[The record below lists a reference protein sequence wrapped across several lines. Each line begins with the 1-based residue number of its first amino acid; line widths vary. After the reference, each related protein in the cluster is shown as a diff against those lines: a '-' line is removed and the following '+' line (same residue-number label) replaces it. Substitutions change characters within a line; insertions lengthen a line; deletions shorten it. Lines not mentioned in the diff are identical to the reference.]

1 MTQTGFIAS
10 SMIALVLLNTNSS
23 FALLRAGA
31 SSRIITPQSPAYL
44 AGLRNNRLSQG
55 VHDDLFA
62 RCLILDDGQTQ
73 VGFVS
78 TDLIGLTSSA
88 IAEIRNRA
96 KLIGSSAENVIITA
110 THQHSGPDTIG
121 LWGKSESHSGVDPSY
136 IDFLYNQIV
145 SVIKDASE
153 NLEPAEISFGASQI
167 EESDRVS
174 RNAREPDLIDRNL
187 GVIKVDRNNGETIA
201 TIVNFAAHPEVMWS
215 DSLLLTAEYPGVVYR
230 ECDEKIGGI
239 TLFINGA
246 LGGMITTNNQS
257 NTFEEVERIG
267 GIVAQK
273 AIEAAELAEKQVN
286 PKIQHSFELLEIP
299 LENQNFQ
306 TLMNLGIL
314 PKEMPINGNIHTEV
328 HLIEIG
334 NAQIATF
341 PGEVLPKLGFRI
353 KNNMTSDYN
362 FILGLANDELGYI
375 LAAED
380 YEKELYKYEK
390 SMSIGSRA
398 GSITTNALLGLLR
411 K

>member
-10 SMIALVLLNTNSS
+10 SVIALTLLNVNSS
-23 FALLRAGA
+23 LALLQAGA
-31 SSRIITPQSPAYL
+31 SSQIITPSNPTYL

-62 RCLILDDGQTQ
+62 RCLILDDGKTQ

-78 TDLIGLTSSA
+78 TDLIGLTSTD
-88 IAEIRNRA
+88 ITEIRNRA

-121 LWGKSESHSGVDPSY
+121 LWGKSEYYSGVDLNY
-136 IDFLYNQIV
+136 TDFLYNQIA
-145 SVIKDASE
+145 SAIKEARDS
-153 NLEPAEISFGASQI
+153 LEPAEISFGSSQI
-167 EESDRVS
+167 KESDQVS
-174 RNAREPDLIDRNL
+174 RNAREPNLIDRKL
-187 GVIKVDRNNGETIA
+187 GIIKVDNNHGKTIA
-201 TIVNFAAHPEVMWS
+201 TIVNFTAHPEIMWS
-215 DSLLLTAEYPGVVYR
+215 ENLLLTAEYPGVVYR

-246 LGGMITTNNQS
+246 LGGMITTDNQF

-267 GIVAQK
+267 GIIAQK
-273 AIEAAELAEKQVN
+273 AIEAAKSAEKQVN

-299 LENQNFQ
+299 LENQHFH
-306 TLMNLGIL
+306 TLIGSGIL
-314 PKEMPINGNIHTEV
+314 PKEMLINDNIHTEV

-362 FILGLANDELGYI
+362 FIFGLANNELGYI
-375 LAAED
+375 LATED
-380 YEKELYKYEK
+380 YEKKLYKYEK
-390 SMSIGSRA
+390 SMSIGSQI
-398 GSITTNALLGLLR
+398 GPITTNALVELLR

>member
-1 MTQTGFIAS
+1 
-10 SMIALVLLNTNSS
+10 MIALVLLNTQSS
-23 FALLRAGA
+23 SALLRAGA
-31 SSRIITPQSPAYL
+31 SSRIITPQSSAYL

-62 RCLILDDGQTQ
+62 RCLILDDGQTR

-96 KLIGSSAENVIITA
+96 TLIGSSAENVIITS

-121 LWGKSESHSGVDPSY
+121 LWGESESHSGVDPDY
-136 IDFLYNQIV
+136 TDFLYNQIAFA
-145 SVIKDASE
+145 IKDASE
-153 NLEPAEISFGASQI
+153 NLELAEISFGASQI

-174 RNAREPDLIDRNL
+174 RNVREPDLIDREL
-187 GVIKVDRNNGETIA
+187 GVIKVDRTNGETIA
-201 TIVNFAAHPEVMWS
+201 TMVNFTAHPEIMWS

-246 LGGMITTNNQS
+246 LGGMITTNNQF
-257 NTFEEVERIG
+257 NTLEEVERIG

-273 AIEAAELAEKQVN
+273 AVEAAELAEKQVN
-286 PKIQHSFELLEIP
+286 PKIQHSFKTLEIP
-299 LENQNFQ
+299 LENQQFQ
-306 TLMNLGIL
+306 ALMNLGIF
-314 PKEMPINGNIHTEV
+314 PKEMSVNGNIHTEV

-353 KNNMTSDYN
+353 KNSMITDYN

-375 LAAED
+375 LATED
-380 YEKELYKYEK
+380 YEKELYEYEK
-390 SMSIGSRA
+390 SMSIGSQI
-398 GSITTNALLGLLR
+398 GSITTNALLDLLG

>member
-1 MTQTGFIAS
+1 
-10 SMIALVLLNTNSS
+10 
-23 FALLRAGA
+23 
-31 SSRIITPQSPAYL
+31 
-44 AGLRNNRLSQG
+44 
-55 VHDDLFA
+55 
-62 RCLILDDGQTQ
+62 
-73 VGFVS
+73 
-78 TDLIGLTSSA
+78 
-88 IAEIRNRA
+88 
-96 KLIGSSAENVIITA
+96 
-110 THQHSGPDTIG
+110 
-121 LWGKSESHSGVDPSY
+121 
-136 IDFLYNQIV
+136 
-145 SVIKDASE
+145 
-153 NLEPAEISFGASQI
+153 
-167 EESDRVS
+167 
-174 RNAREPDLIDRNL
+174 
-187 GVIKVDRNNGETIA
+187 
-201 TIVNFAAHPEVMWS
+201 
-215 DSLLLTAEYPGVVYR
+215 
-230 ECDEKIGGI
+230 
-239 TLFINGA
+239 
-246 LGGMITTNNQS
+246 MITTSNQF

-267 GIVAQK
+267 GIIAQK

-306 TLMNLGIL
+306 TLMDLGIL

-341 PGEVLPKLGFRI
+341 PGEVLPKLGFRV

-390 SMSIGSRA
+390 SMSIGSQA